1 MRLETIRNFCIIAHI
16 DHGKSTL
23 ADRLLELTGSV
34 ALRDMQA
41 QLLDSMDLE
50 RERGITIK
58 AKSVAMKYSL
68 GGVAYLLNLI
78 DTPGHVDF
86 TYEVSRSMAA
96 CEGAILLVDA
106 TQGVQ
111 AQTVANTL
119 LALDANL
126 DIIPVINKVDSPNAQ
141 LEETILEMT
150 NSLGVKADEILQ
162 ISAKTGRG
170 VEDLL
175 AEVIKRIPPPETEE
189 GRPLRALTFDSVYDS
204 YRGVIIYVRLEDGSI
219 KAGQEIT
226 LLSTGQTHK
235 VEEVGVFTPKRFAT
249 GILKAGEVGYI
260 IAGIKQIR
268 DVKVGDTVTEAGATV
283 EMLPGFREPKPMVF
297 CGIYPTNDGDF
308 TELKKALE
316 KLSLNDSGFTWEPET
331 SEALGFGFRCGFLG
345 LLHMEIVQ
353 QRLERDMDV
362 DVIQTA
368 PNVTYEIVRRARGG
382 KPETLRI
389 DNPAELPDEGEIE
402 EFREPICRLK
412 LICPTEAIGSCMKL
426 CLERRGKFVQ
436 QEYLS
441 PIRVILSYDI
451 PFAEIIFDFYD
462 KMKSITRG
470 YGTMDYQVLSYE
482 PDNLVRLRI
491 LVASEEVDAL
501 SIVCHRDQAE
511 HKGRR
516 MIQIL
521 RKEIPRHLF
530 EVALQAAVGS
540 RVIARE
546 TIKSVGKNVTAK
558 CYGGDISRKR
568 KLLEKQKEGKKK
580 MKNVGSVEIPQKAFL
595 AVLSIDQE

>member
-1 MRLETIRNFCIIAHI
+1 
-16 DHGKSTL
+16 
-23 ADRLLELTGSV
+23 
-34 ALRDMQA
+34 MQA

-58 AKSVAMKYSL
+58 AKAVAL
-68 GGVAYLLNLI
+68 RHAEGGKTWNLNLI

-86 TYEVSRSMAA
+86 TYEVSRSLAA

-126 DIIPVINKVDSPNAQ
+126 DIVPVINKVDSPNAQ
-141 LEETILEMT
+141 IEETVTEMVNT
-150 NSLGVKADEILQ
+150 LGVKADEILQ
-162 ISAKTGRG
+162 VSAKTGIG
-170 VEDLL
+170 VPELIR
-175 AEVIKRIPPPETEE
+175 EVILRVAPPQTEP
-189 GRPLRALTFDSVYDS
+189 GRPLRALIFDSVYDS
-204 YRGVIIYVRLEDGSI
+204 YRGVVIYVRLVDGSI
-219 KAGQEIT
+219 KMGQSIT
-226 LLSTGQTHK
+226 MRSTGQSHR
-235 VEEVGVFTPKRFAT
+235 VEEVGVFTPKRLAT
-249 GILKAGEVGYI
+249 GQLNAGEVGYI

-268 DVKVGDTVTEAGATV
+268 DVRVGDTVTTEGETV
-283 EMLPGFREPKPMVF
+283 EALPGFREPKPMVF
-297 CGIYPTNDGDF
+297 CGVYPTNNQDF

-368 PNVTYEIVRRARGG
+368 PNVTYEIVRRARGAQ
-382 KPETLRI
+382 PETLRV
-389 DNPAELPDEGEIE
+389 DNPAKLPDDGEIE
-402 EFREPICRLK
+402 EFREPISRLK
-412 LICPTEAIGSCMKL
+412 LITPKDSIGDCMKL
-426 CLERRGKFVQ
+426 CLERRATFVT
-436 QEYLS
+436 QEYIS
-441 PIRVILSYDI
+441 PTRVMLTYDI
-451 PFAEIIFDFYD
+451 PFAEIIYDFYD

-470 YGTMDYQVLSYE
+470 YGTMDYTVTGYRA
-482 PDNLVRLRI
+482 DNLARVRI
-491 LVASEEVDAL
+491 LVGGQEVDAL
-501 SIVCHRDQAE
+501 SIVCHRDHAE
-511 HKGRR
+511 YKGRKVLT
-516 MIQIL
+516 IL

-530 EVALQAAVGS
+530 EVALQAAIGG

-558 CYGGDISRKR
+558 CYGGDITRKR

-595 AVLSIDQE
+595 AVLSVDKD

>member
-23 ADRLLELTGSV
+23 ADRILELTGAV
-34 ALRDMQA
+34 ARRDMQA

-58 AKSVAMKYSL
+58 AKSVALHYPFEGKNYN
-68 GGVAYLLNLI
+68 LNLI

-86 TYEVSRSMAA
+86 TYEVSRSLAA

-119 LALDANL
+119 LALDAHL
-126 DIIPVINKVDSPNAQ
+126 DIVPVINKVDSPNAQ
-141 LEETILEMT
+141 IEETILEMT
-150 NSLGVKADEILQ
+150 NSLGVKAEEVLQ
-162 ISAKTGRG
+162 ISAKTGQG
-170 VEDLL
+170 VQELID
-175 AEVIKRIPPPETEE
+175 EVIRRVSPPESEP
-189 GRPLRALTFDSVYDS
+189 GRPLRALIFDSVYDS
-204 YRGVIIYVRLEDGSI
+204 YRGVVIYVRLEDGSI
-219 KAGQEIT
+219 RQGQDIR
-226 LLSTGQTHK
+226 LLSLNQVHH
-235 VEEVGVFTPKRFAT
+235 VEEVGVFTPKRVPV
-249 GILKAGEVGYI
+249 GELKAGEVGYI

-268 DVKVGDTVTEAGATV
+268 DVRVGDTVTTEGDTV
-283 EMLPGFREPKPMVF
+283 EALPGFREPKPMVF
-297 CGIYPTNDGDF
+297 CGIYPTNDQDF

-331 SEALGFGFRCGFLG
+331 SEALGFGYRCGFLG

-368 PNVTYEIVRRARGG
+368 PNVTYEVVRRARGSQ
-382 KPETLRI
+382 PEVLRV
-389 DNPAELPDEGEIE
+389 DNPAKLPDDGEIE

-412 LICPTEAIGSCMKL
+412 LITPTDSIGDVMKL
-426 CLERRGKFVQ
+426 CLDRRGQFVS
-436 QEYLS
+436 QEYIS
-441 PIRVILSYDI
+441 PIRVILTYDI

-470 YGTMDYQVLSYE
+470 YGTMDYQVLGYQ

-491 LVASEEVDAL
+491 LVAGEEVDAL
-501 SIVCHRDQAE
+501 SIVCHRDQGE
-511 HKGRR
+511 YKGRR

-530 EVALQAAVGS
+530 EVALQAAIGG

-546 TIKSVGKNVTAK
+546 TIKAVGKNVTAK

-595 AVLSIDQE
+595 SVLSVERE

>member
-1 MRLETIRNFCIIAHI
+1 M
-16 DHGKSTL
+16 
-23 ADRLLELTGSV
+23 
-34 ALRDMQA
+34 RDMQA

-58 AKSVAMKYSL
+58 AKSVAMKWIL
-68 GGVAYLLNLI
+68 DGKPYLLNLI

-111 AQTVANTL
+111 AQTVANTM
-119 LALDANL
+119 LALEANL
-126 DIIPVINKVDSPNAQ
+126 DIVPVINKVDSPNAQ
-141 LEETILEMT
+141 IEETILEMT
-150 NSLGVKADEILQ
+150 NSLGVHAEEILQ

-170 VEDLL
+170 VEALL
-175 AEVIKRIPPPETEE
+175 AEVIKRVDPPESEP
-189 GRPLRALTFDSVYDS
+189 GRPLRALIFDSVYDS
-204 YRGVIIYVRLEDGSI
+204 YRGVIIHVRLEDGSI
-219 KAGQEIT
+219 KAGQEIV
-226 LLSTGQTHK
+226 LLSSKSKHK
-235 VEEVGVFTPKRFAT
+235 VEEVGVFMPKRLAT
-249 GILKAGEVGYI
+249 GELKAGEVGYI
-260 IAGIKQIR
+260 IAGLKQIR
-268 DVKVGDTVTEAGATV
+268 DVKVGDTLTTFGATV
-283 EMLPGFREPKPMVF
+283 DMLPGFREPKPMVF
-297 CGIYPTNDGDF
+297 CGIYPTNDQDF

-353 QRLERDMDV
+353 QRLERDQNV

-382 KPETLRI
+382 KPETIRV
-389 DNPAELPDEGEIE
+389 DNPAKLPDEGEIE

-412 LICPTEAIGSCMKL
+412 LICPTEAIGDCMKL

-470 YGTMDYQVLSYE
+470 YGTMDYQILGYE
-482 PDNLVRLRI
+482 ADNLVRLRI

-511 HKGRR
+511 YKGRKV
-516 MIQIL
+516 IQIL

-530 EVALQAAVGS
+530 EVALQAAIGG

-546 TIKSVGKNVTAK
+546 TIKSVGKNVIAK

-580 MKNVGSVEIPQKAFL
+580 MKNVGAVEIPQKAFL
-595 AVLSIDQE
+595 AVLSVGQE